1 MAASK
6 AAPSIEDPKFFKQQV
21 SKFVQVC
28 KAKQNKLI
36 QDKKRRHIS
45 MEALIKNAPMLS
57 EGAVDLFFEESD
69 KSLLAKKTV
78 EEMRQAMHFMRIS
91 LNEMPNKKRFFIL
104 ETMNFFSSQIS
115 IGKLIP
121 ALLMLTGNDQKKLIW
136 EFSKPTFASINTNV
150 EILVSTEQIF
160 PRSSIHLDR
169 GSLYLFV
176 SDVAKIL
183 IGLFEPAYLD
193 SFSEI
198 RSPVELM
205 LNIVKASDKDP
216 QKVYQHILSDPYQLQ
231 KVVLD
236 FVSTIQSHPALYDYS
251 LKRHQY
257 YKLFL
262 YRLTG
267 KDRFK
272 GVNPSEISKILAG
285 CFLTNQQRKPENTL
299 IEAMISD
306 DYCLTKE
313 TIETRN
319 KFVDSL
325 SPSIVYRVINQF
337 MSHLQSLSKQN
348 HRKELQ
354 AIEALSVKN
363 ILKNIWGNF
372 IRIVEQG
379 LSTVNEN
386 VMIVIKKIKTTF
398 VILTASEGKQLK
410 TVRPTPEA
418 AKIVPKDSMCIA
430 RMINLFSIV
439 ETDIAAFRGAK
450 EGANKKDY
458 SYNSR
463 LFKQDESTRLKMQK
477 CFLRVFKI
485 LESNSKVL
493 KINYK
498 NQMKIKEYYVAYRF
512 ETYLICFGIT
522 HTKNADST
530 IIQEKELFPYVLLFK
545 EADEKAFGRVLSR
558 VVNDEDRVR
567 TYNEFPLTTSNAA
580 YYYEPLYHFL
590 HQLDEMDWKSTDAQ
604 TSIRFLIMELNN
616 IISNEEGLLYCKSL
630 PKVNEQQ

>member
-6 AAPSIEDPKFFKQQV
+6 TATPIEDPKVFKQQV
-21 SKFVQVC
+21 SKYVKIC

-45 MEALIKNAPMLS
+45 IEALIKNAPLLS

-69 KSLLAKKTV
+69 ETLIAKKTV
-78 EEMRQAMHFMRIS
+78 EEMREAMHYMRNS
-91 LNEMPNKKRFFIL
+91 LNEMPNQKRFFIL

-121 ALLMLTGNDQKKLIW
+121 ALLMLKGNDQKKLIW
-136 EFSKPTFASINTNV
+136 EFSKPTFTSINTNV

-160 PRSSIHLDR
+160 PRKSIHLDR

-176 SDVAKIL
+176 SDVAKVL
-183 IGLFEPAYLD
+183 IRLFEAEYLA
-193 SFSEI
+193 SFREI

-205 LNIVKASDKDP
+205 LTIVKASDKDP
-216 QKVYQHILSDPYQLQ
+216 KRVYQHILSDPYQLQ

-251 LKRHQY
+251 LKRHEY

-272 GVNPSEISKILAG
+272 GVSPSDISKILAG
-285 CFLTNQQRKPENTL
+285 CFLTNQQRKPENAL

-306 DYCLTKE
+306 DVCLTKE
-313 TIETRN
+313 TIKARN

-325 SPSIVYRVINQF
+325 SPSIVYRIINQF
-337 MSHLQSLSKQN
+337 MSHLRNLSKKS

-354 AIEALSVKN
+354 AIESLSVKN
-363 ILKNIWGNF
+363 ILKNIWTNF
-372 IRIVEQG
+372 IRVVEQG
-379 LSTVNEN
+379 LSAVNEN

-398 VILTASEGKQLK
+398 VNLTASEGKQSE
-410 TVRPTPEA
+410 TPPPRA
-418 AKIVPKDSMCIA
+418 PSIIPKDSMCIA

-439 ETDIAAFRGAK
+439 ETDIVAFRGAK
-450 EGANKKDY
+450 EGASKKDY

-477 CFLRVFKI
+477 CFLQVFKI
-485 LESNSKVL
+485 LESNSKVQ
-493 KINYK
+493 KISYK
-498 NQMKIKEYYVAYRF
+498 NQRKIKEYYVAYRF

-522 HTKNADST
+522 HIKNSAST
-530 IIQEKELFPYVLLFK
+530 TIQEKELFPYVLLFK
-545 EADEKAFGRVLSR
+545 EAGEKSFGRVLSR
-558 VVNDEDRVR
+558 VVNDEDKVR
-567 TYNEFPLTTSNAA
+567 TYNESPLTATNAV

-590 HQLDEMDWKSTDAQ
+590 HQLEETDWKRSETQ

-616 IISNEEGLLYCKSL
+616 IISNEESLLYCKSL
-630 PKVNEQQ
+630 PEVNEEE